1 MNSTPEEQPLR
12 RRLVAVLVPG
22 GLGLLFL
29 YMTLTR
35 PNFGNSRF
43 HDSVRLLG
51 SGAFLCMS
59 LAALVRYFLFRRKG

>member
-1 MNSTPEEQPLR
+1 MTSTPEELPLR

-29 YMTLTR
+29 FMALTR

-43 HDSVRLLG
+43 HDLVRLLAAG
-51 SGAFLCMS
+51 VFLGVGLS
-59 LAALVRYFLFRRKG
+59 ALVRYFIFRRKG